1 LALLFF
7 NEEKSVIPAVTSLK
21 DALNQAGI
29 NFELILV
36 NNGSTDRTPILIKKL
51 VSSDRRLRQV
61 EIEVNLGYG
70 WGAINGLNAARGEWI
85 GFMAGDGQVD
95 PADVVRLFRE
105 SGSGYALI
113 KVKRAQR
120 QDGLIRT
127 WISNIYVMTFCLLF
141 GLPFYDINAT
151 PRIFRRSWLE
161 KFQFSSRDWF
171 LDAEILIKTKF
182 LGLTVKE
189 IPIIF
194 RRRERGS
201 SNVNLNTIFEF
212 MKNIIRFRFGKELAQ
227 WKRKTRLKS

>member
-1 LALLFF
+1 
-7 NEEKSVIPAVTSLK
+7 
-21 DALNQAGI
+21 
-29 NFELILV
+29 
-36 NNGSTDRTPILIKKL
+36 
-51 VSSDRRLRQV
+51 
-61 EIEVNLGYG
+61 
-70 WGAINGLNAARGEWI
+70 
-85 GFMAGDGQVD
+85 
-95 PADVVRLFRE
+95 
-105 SGSGYALI
+105 
-113 KVKRAQR
+113 
-120 QDGLIRT
+120 
-127 WISNIYVMTFCLLF
+127 VMTFCLLF